1 MLLNRCLNT
10 FLKGLFSNEPEI
22 RTMMYIYRVSFSAT
36 L

>member
-10 FLKGLFSNEPEI
+10 FLKGLFSTELEI
-22 RTMMYIYRVSFSAT
+22 RTMMFIYRVNFSAT